1 MVIFLLVKGNL
12 SDVQAVVGGIFMVV
26 AVFVVVIVD
35 VGGGGGGGG
44 GIVCGTGVD
53 HCCVHPPL
61 TTDVLPF
68 LHPRPSPCLCAVG
81 GLFP

>member
-35 VGGGGGGGG
+35 VSGGGGGGGG
-44 GIVCGTGVD
+44 CIGGDRC
-53 HCCVHPPL
+53 HVHPPL